1 MTAGLS
7 TGLETLSDLGCGPRL
22 SSSGPLL
29 PSLPPQIS
37 DLCCQASPHLPCP
50 LMGVSPRQSP
60 THLTPSGT
68 SCPEDSLESP
78 PAEEPGSR
86 AACVASWWQV
96 GGWCFRE
103 RATLIAMEK
112 GHPLDISSLLP
123 FKNEKHK
130 LWTFLSCGSLLS
142 LLETSIDF

>member
-50 LMGVSPRQSP
+50 LMGISPRQSP

-68 SCPEDSLESP
+68 SCPEDSLEGP

-86 AACVASWWQV
+86 AAC
-96 GGWCFRE
+96 C
-103 RATLIAMEK
+103 
-112 GHPLDISSLLP
+112 SLLVAGGGVV
-123 FKNEKHK
+123 
-130 LWTFLSCGSLLS
+130 L
-142 LLETSIDF
+142 